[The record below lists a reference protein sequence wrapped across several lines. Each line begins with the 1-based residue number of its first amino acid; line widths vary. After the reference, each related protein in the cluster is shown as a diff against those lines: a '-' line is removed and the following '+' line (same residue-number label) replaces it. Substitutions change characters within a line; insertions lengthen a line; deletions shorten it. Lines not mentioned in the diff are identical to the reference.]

1 MSKFYV
7 IGKASPELLKK
18 MHADPTADR
27 GAVMKSMCDSLGV
40 KAISYEWLRGRFDV
54 LFCVEGDYESVLAM
68 KVTVLNRGM
77 MSDLMVHEVFDY
89 NSAFKKAADVSKTIA
104 SVSPDKSTIMFKIAV
119 HDMAALHSF
128 LDGSNPVSKPVF
140 DEVMAGYEI
149 YELAKV

>member
-18 MHADPTADR
+18 MHADPAADR
-27 GAVMKSMCDSLGV
+27 SAVMKSMCDSLGV

-68 KVTVLNRGM
+68 KVTVLNSGM

-89 NSAFKKAADVSKTIA
+89 NNAFKKAADVSKNY
-104 SVSPDKSTIMFKIAV
+104 K
-119 HDMAALHSF
+119 
-128 LDGSNPVSKPVF
+128 KPG
-140 DEVMAGYEI
+140 E
-149 YELAKV
+149 

>member
-18 MHADPTADR
+18 MHADPAADR

-68 KVTVLNRGM
+68 KVTVLNSGM
-77 MSDLMVHEVFDY
+77 MSDLMVHEVFNY
-89 NSAFKKAADVSKTIA
+89 NSAFKKAADVSKNY
-104 SVSPDKSTIMFKIAV
+104 K
-119 HDMAALHSF
+119 
-128 LDGSNPVSKPVF
+128 KPG
-140 DEVMAGYEI
+140 E
-149 YELAKV
+149 

>member
-18 MHADPTADR
+18 MHADPVADR
-27 GAVMKSMCDSLGV
+27 GAVMKSMCDGLGV

-68 KVTVLNRGM
+68 KVTVLNSGM

-89 NSAFKKAADVSKTIA
+89 NSAFKKAADVSK
-104 SVSPDKSTIMFKIAV
+104 SYK
-119 HDMAALHSF
+119 
-128 LDGSNPVSKPVF
+128 KPG
-140 DEVMAGYEI
+140 E
-149 YELAKV
+149 